1 MRWIFISKNFSNK
14 VCSSNKKTLNSYNF
28 YIWVEMIF
36 LLKYTSACNILI
48 IIDLSTKMKGKGF
61 SVYDLMIIFSFLW
74 SKKGGREE
82 RYHDSPNI
90 QFLQSTDFFKNDSS
104 SICDPLIFSRGI
116 NYPKIPKFLIPP
128 PINHHRYSK
137 YIISTSI
144 DEFLIYVRSIN
155 NPRSINYKDYLN
167 IPKLLHSS
175 TNS

>member
-14 VCSSNKKTLNSYNF
+14 VCSGNKKTLNSYNF

-36 LLKYTSACNILI
+36 LLKYTSACNILKYRYRSI
-48 IIDLSTKMKGKGF
+48 HKNERW
-61 SVYDLMIIFSFLW
+61 SFQCLW
-74 SKKGGREE
+74 FNDYFLVSLIKKRGEGRK
-82 RYHDSPNI
+82 DSPNI

-104 SICDPLIFSRGI
+104 SICDPLIFSRDI

-128 PINHHRYSK
+128 SINHHRYSK

-144 DEFLIYVRSIN
+144 DKFLIYVRSIN